1 MVDYFIKGGNFMWPI
16 LFALIIGI
24 MFSLE
29 RFWTL
34 TRATINARKF
44 TKKVKDALDTGGTD
58 KAIDVCQNTRGPI
71 ANVVQAGLIRAGR
84 GIEAVEKA
92 IMSSGTIE
100 MAFLERNLVW
110 LATVVSLAP
119 MLGFLGTVSGM
130 VGAFD
135 SIAKADDISPAL
147 VAGGISEALLTT
159 MFGLIVAIIV
169 QFTHNFFV
177 ARIDKIVADME
188 ESTQEFVDMLVDRE
202 EDKKA

>member
-1 MVDYFIKGGNFMWPI
+1 MVDFFLKGGPFMYPI
-16 LFALIIGI
+16 LAALIIGI

-44 TKKVKDALDTGGTD
+44 TSQIRTLLKGG
-58 KAIDVCQNTRGPI
+58 KISEAIDVCKKTRGPI
-71 ANVVQAGLIRAGR
+71 ANVVNAGLTRHNR

-92 IMSSGTIE
+92 VMTQGTIE

-135 SIAKADDISPAL
+135 AIAKADDISPGL

-159 MFGLIVAIIV
+159 MGGLIVAIII
-169 QFTHNFFV
+169 QFFHNYFV
-177 ARIDKIVADME
+177 SRIDKIVADME
-188 ESTQEFVDMLVDRE
+188 ESTQELVDE
-202 EDKKA
+202 LVEYNN

>member
-1 MVDYFIKGGNFMWPI
+1 MVDYFIKGGSFMWPI
-16 LFALIIGI
+16 LGALIIGI

-34 TRATINARKF
+34 MRAGINARKF
-44 TKKVKDALDTGGTD
+44 TNTIGKALDDGGVE
-58 KAIDVCQNTRGPI
+58 KAIEICSNTRGPL
-71 ANVVQAGLIRAGR
+71 ANVVHSGLLRMGR

-100 MAFLERNLVW
+100 MAFLEKNLVW

-119 MLGFLGTVSGM
+119 MMGFLGTVSGM

-135 SIAKADDISPAL
+135 SIAKADDISPSL

-177 ARIDKIVADME
+177 ARIDKLVTDME
-188 ESTQEFVDMLVDRE
+188 ESTQEVVEMLIE
-202 EDKKA
+202 KELN